1 MVAAQVC
8 ADVGA
13 PYVQGRSSAA
23 SPRVRSSLRRQPL
36 KDPPVI
42 FQGDLVA
49 LLQLLLLRLSV
60 HLAHVGHQLLW
71 PQALF
76 HLRQLSLVLLQGV
89 DKRDTHTHNHL
100 LWEKAIQQL
109 RGGNIWR
116 ECAASQVTGA
126 LPWVCRVSL
135 PQRSNLQWT
144 TEIFILNTLQYHI
157 GNFYVEMEAML
168 KI

>member
-89 DKRDTHTHNHL
+89 DKRDTHIITFHTLGKSYTTPERRQYLEGGVQL
-100 LWEKAIQQL
+100 LK
-109 RGGNIWR
+109 
-116 ECAASQVTGA
+116 
-126 LPWVCRVSL
+126 
-135 PQRSNLQWT
+135 
-144 TEIFILNTLQYHI
+144 
-157 GNFYVEMEAML
+157 
-168 KI
+168 